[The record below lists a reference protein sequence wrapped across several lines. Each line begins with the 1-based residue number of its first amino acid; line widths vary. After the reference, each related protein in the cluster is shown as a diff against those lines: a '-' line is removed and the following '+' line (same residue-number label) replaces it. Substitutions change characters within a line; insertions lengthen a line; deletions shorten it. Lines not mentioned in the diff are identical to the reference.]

1 MKPELLRIKQC
12 GSDLFGV
19 DREGMTF
26 RLWEGQWE
34 EIGHLKFD
42 LDFHYWAGSFWTIYQ
57 RRLYRD
63 GKPLL
68 EDLLSYP
75 GRVKGEGERL
85 WLLDQEKGT
94 LYGWDERMSLI
105 SSLGSDGL
113 AELEGD
119 GETAFSSPIDFDICG
134 DNVIVADTGN
144 RRVVYL
150 EGKKKRS
157 FPLLARKVRFFD
169 EQRAALLFGQ
179 NLTLLSLPQE
189 KAETTVLENLL
200 DFEIFPS
207 LSGKV
212 VYLTR

>member
-26 RLWEGQWE
+26 RLREGQWE

-75 GRVKGEGERL
+75 VRVKGEGERL

-144 RRVVYL
+144 NRIQVFQIK
-150 EGKKKRS
+150 E
-157 FPLLARKVRFFD
+157 
-169 EQRAALLFGQ
+169 
-179 NLTLLSLPQE
+179 
-189 KAETTVLENLL
+189 
-200 DFEIFPS
+200 
-207 LSGKV
+207 
-212 VYLTR
+212 

>member
-26 RLWEGQWE
+26 RLREGQWE

-75 GRVKGEGERL
+75 VRVKGEGEGL

-144 RRVVYL
+144 RRVVSL